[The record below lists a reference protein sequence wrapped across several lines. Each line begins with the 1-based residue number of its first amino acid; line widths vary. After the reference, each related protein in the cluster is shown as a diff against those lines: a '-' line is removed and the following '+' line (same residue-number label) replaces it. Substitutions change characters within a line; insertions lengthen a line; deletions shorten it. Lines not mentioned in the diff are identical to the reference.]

1 VDWSFVGVVSW
12 ILRSDVA
19 RLLLHNVVRI
29 YRSQI
34 AKTSPRF
41 QVNEVSILSGRTKPR
56 FDKLLVKIN
65 CIKCARKKLQL
76 AN

>member
-1 VDWSFVGVVSW
+1 VSR

-41 QVNEVSILSGRTKPR
+41 QVNQVSTISGRTKPR
-56 FDKLLVKIN
+56 FDKLLVKLTALN
-65 CIKCARKKLQL
+65 VQEKKL
-76 AN
+76 